1 MFSPT
6 HPDTRVVLLT
16 DYPSILENWL
26 SKKYMN
32 IGEIVCN
39 IMLILLIKSDQRM
52 QKTSTWYY
60 SVSVFVMCVDFF
72 KSQCDKTTQVP
83 GIL

>member
-26 SKKYMN
+26 SKKSMN
-32 IGEIVCN
+32 IGESVYN

-60 SVSVFVMCVDFF
+60 SVSVFVMFVDFF
-72 KSQCDKTTQVP
+72 KSQCGKTTQMP